1 MTKLLSISAALLLM
15 AALAGCAA
23 VKPETRAPVVPP
35 SQSVAEADAR
45 LVTVARERA
54 QAEAGFAASE
64 QLCYA
69 KFLVNRCLDEAREKR
84 RVALSALRAIEIEA
98 ERFKRQANV
107 DARDRAIAKAEKE
120 YREAEAKMAAAP
132 QPPRAVPAD
141 AAPKAAPV
149 PHDRTAE
156 QAAKLKKLE
165 AQERAGA
172 AARAANVAAYEKRKR
187 DAEQRQREIEEKK
200 KKKISEAEAK

>member
-1 MTKLLSISAALLLM
+1 MTKQLSIPAAMLLM

-23 VKPETRAPVVPP
+23 DKPETRALAVPP

-45 LVTVARERA
+45 LATVARERA
-54 QAEAGFAASE
+54 QAEAAFAASE
-64 QLCYA
+64 QVCYA
-69 KFLVNRCLDEAREKR
+69 KFLVNRCLDEAREQR

-120 YREAEAKMAAAP
+120 YRETEAKMAATPA
-132 QPPRAVPAD
+132 PPRVAPAE

-149 PHDRTAE
+149 PHDRSAA

-165 AQERAGA
+165 AETSAGA
-172 AARAANVAAYEKRKR
+172 AKRAANVAAFEKRKR

>member
-1 MTKLLSISAALLLM
+1 MTKQLSIPAAMLLM

-23 VKPETRAPVVPP
+23 DKPETRTPVVPP
-35 SQSVAEADAR
+35 SHTVAEADGR
-45 LVTVARERA
+45 LATVARERA
-54 QAEAGFAASE
+54 QAEAAFAASE
-64 QLCYA
+64 QVCYA

-107 DARDRAIAKAEKE
+107 DERDRAIAKAEKE
-120 YREAEAKMAAAP
+120 YRETEAKMAATP
-132 QPPRAVPAD
+132 PPPRAVPAE

-149 PHDRTAE
+149 PRDRSAE
-156 QAAKLKKLE
+156 QAAKLKRLE
-165 AQERAGA
+165 ADANAGA
-172 AARAANVAAYEKRKR
+172 ARRAASVAAYEKRKR